1 MKYWPSQFLPL
12 LLLALVAA
20 LSFWLRQGAEGDERK
35 EARVLQH
42 EADAIGENVV
52 ARRFDEHGRL
62 QYRLTA
68 PHLVHFPDDDSSELR
83 SPVLTSYRSDA
94 PPITISGDH
103 AKVTAKGEIVYLWDN
118 VRAVRPAGDD
128 RPQLVA
134 VMPDLIAHPEE
145 GFAFT
150 QSPVEITQGA
160 SWVKGVGLH
169 LDNNTAT
176 LVLQSQVRG
185 EYIRPRATP

>member
-12 LLLALVAA
+12 ILLALLAA
-20 LSFWLRQGAEGDERK
+20 LSFWLRQGAESDERR
-35 EARVLQH
+35 EARVLLH
-42 EADAIGENVV
+42 EPDAIGENVV
-52 ARRFDEHGRL
+52 ARRFDEGGRL

-68 PHLVHFPDDDSSELR
+68 PHLVHYPDDDSSELR
-83 SPVLTSYRSDA
+83 SPVLISYRGDA
-94 PPITISGDH
+94 PPIRISGDH
-103 AKVTAKGEIVYLWDN
+103 AKVTSKGEIVYLWDN

-128 RPQLVA
+128 RPELVA
-134 VMPDLIAHPEE
+134 VMPDLLAHPEE

-160 SWVKGVGLH
+160 SWIKGVGLH
-169 LDNNTAT
+169 LDNNNAT

-185 EYIRPRATP
+185 EYIRSRATP

>member
-1 MKYWPSQFLPL
+1 MKYWPSQFFPL
-12 LLLALVAA
+12 ILLAVLAA
-20 LSFWLRQGAEGDERK
+20 LSFWLRQGAERDERR

-42 EADAIGENVV
+42 EPDAVGENVV

-62 QYRLTA
+62 QYRLA
-68 PHLVHFPDDDSSELR
+68 SPHLVHFPDDDSAELR
-83 SPVLTSYRSDA
+83 SPVLVSYRGDA

-118 VRAVRPAGDD
+118 VRAVRPADD
-128 RPQLVA
+128 GRPALVA
-134 VMPDLIAHPEE
+134 TMPELIAHPEE

-150 QSPVEITQGA
+150 PSPVEITQGA
-160 SWVKGVGLH
+160 SWIKGVGLH
-169 LDNNTAT
+169 IDNNAST

-185 EYIRPRATP
+185 EYIRSRATP